1 MKNLLICISLIIA
14 CAQAFCARPAGFT
27 WNETNVEKITKWMN
41 EDKQNTCNYDNL
53 IKLAK
58 YDKTITIEQYNKE
71 LETKLCKD
79 NHDCYVR
86 IIFCVGR
93 FRKLAKDINF
103 NSLNNKEKN
112 YYNKHIKK
120 LLLKDCGI
128 DMFSNLF
135 RDVIKNNVD
144 DKNYLVEA
152 LNHYEKRMIDLDSTT
167 IKNDMKYAKKLIM
180 PKLTDE
186 KYKLIVVKIELIL
199 KSVE

>member
-1 MKNLLICISLIIA
+1 MIA
-14 CAQAFCARPAGFT
+14 CTQAFCARPAGFT

-41 EDKQNTCNYDNL
+41 EDKQNACCYDNL

-58 YDKTITIEQYNKE
+58 YDKTITIEQYNKVF
-71 LETKLCKD
+71 ETKLCKD

-86 IIFCVGR
+86 MIFCVWR

-112 YYNKHIKK
+112 YYNKHIKR
-120 LLLKDCGI
+120 LLLKDCEI
-128 DMFSNLF
+128 NIFSDLF

-144 DKNYLVEA
+144 DTNYLVIA
-152 LNHYEKRMIDLDSTT
+152 LKHYEKRITDLDCTT